1 MFGQVKINK
10 EERRKMVMLRD
21 RIGFENNILYVN
33 GKQISFEFPIEE
45 GVIAEEIIWV
55 QEDIP
60 NEVYKVDNAYGVSM
74 DGELLMRI
82 QPPTREIYKTK
93 NYEERMPYTGIGLS
107 REGYYVVT
115 DFLGMRFIFDPK
127 TGQITGK
134 LPSIRF

>member
-1 MFGQVKINK
+1 MGILQEGIA
-10 EERRKMVMLRD
+10 
-21 RIGFENNILYVN
+21 FEGNTLYVY
-33 GKQISFEFPIEE
+33 GKQVNFEFPIYKAI
-45 GVIAEEIIWV
+45 VADNIIWV

-60 NEVYKVDNAYGVSM
+60 TTTFKTDNAYGVSM
-74 DGELLMRI
+74 QGEVLMRI